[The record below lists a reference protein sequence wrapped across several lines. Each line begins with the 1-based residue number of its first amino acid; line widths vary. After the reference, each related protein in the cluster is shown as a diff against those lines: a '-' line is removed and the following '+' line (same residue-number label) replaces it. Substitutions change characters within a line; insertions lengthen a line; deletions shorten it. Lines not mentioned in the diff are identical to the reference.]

1 MWGVG
6 NSSFFLA
13 NNALTQAITFPI
25 VSSGPSA
32 ISALWGILLY
42 REIKGTKNFIILSIG
57 FTVATVGA
65 VLCGLSKIK
74 L

>member
-1 MWGVG
+1 MWGIG

-32 ISALWGILLY
+32 ISALWGVVLY
-42 REIKGTKNFIILSIG
+42 KEIKGTRNFILLGFGFGLALAGSIM
-57 FTVATVGA
+57 
-65 VLCGLSKIK
+65 CGISK
-74 L
+74 

>member
-1 MWGVG
+1 MWGIG

-13 NNALTQAITFPI
+13 NNALTQTITFPI

-42 REIKGTKNFIILSIG
+42 KEIKGARQLVILSIG
-57 FTVATVGA
+57 FAFAVVGSI
-65 VLCGLSKIK
+65 LCALSKD
-74 L
+74 